1 MEATLFDEL
10 VASLNEAKAI
20 IQGGKT
26 PEYKAISQCIDG
38 IDVVVSFDDETERLF
53 ADFYKERDAVIKSK
67 QISDKFL
74 EAAVLLAS
82 RGEDVGLIID
92 KERRQV
98 DRLLL
103 RQRAM

>member
-1 MEATLFDEL
+1 MEAPLFNEL
-10 VASLNEAKAI
+10 VASLYEAKEI
-20 IQGGKT
+20 IRGEKA
-26 PEYKAISQCIDG
+26 PEYNAISQCIDG

-74 EAAVLLAS
+74 EVAALLAS
-82 RGEDVGLIID
+82 RGEDASLIID

-98 DRLLL
+98 DRLLSQ
-103 RQRAM
+103 QRAM